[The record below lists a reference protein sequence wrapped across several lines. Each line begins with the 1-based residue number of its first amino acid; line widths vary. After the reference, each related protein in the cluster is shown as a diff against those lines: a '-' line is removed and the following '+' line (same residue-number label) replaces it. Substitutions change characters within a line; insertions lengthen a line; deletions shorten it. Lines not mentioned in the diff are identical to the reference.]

1 MTISSSMPGIDL
13 NPHDLE
19 EVKRILRA
27 IAPEYDVW
35 AFGSRVDGTAKTY
48 SDLDLAVITERP
60 LPFSL
65 KADLKEA
72 FDESD
77 LAIRVDIIDWAS
89 ARENFRA
96 VIERKKVVV
105 QEGSREME
113 SIAKNI

>member
-1 MTISSSMPGIDL
+1 MSYSMPGIDL

-35 AFGSRVDGTAKTY
+35 AFGSRVDGTAKAY
-48 SDLDLAVITERP
+48 SDLDLAVIAERP
-60 LPFSL
+60 LPLSL

-72 FDESD
+72 FDESG

-89 ARENFRA
+89 VRENFRA
-96 VIERKKVVV
+96 IIERKKVMV
-105 QEGSREME
+105 QEGGQISE
-113 SIAKNI
+113 